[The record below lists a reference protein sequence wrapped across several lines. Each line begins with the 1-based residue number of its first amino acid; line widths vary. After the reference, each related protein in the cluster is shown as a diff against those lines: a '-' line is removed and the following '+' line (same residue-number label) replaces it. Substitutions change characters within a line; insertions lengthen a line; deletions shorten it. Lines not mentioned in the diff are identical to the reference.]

1 MELSAVFFDVDGT
14 IAETEN
20 FHRKA
25 FNDAFKEFNLDWF
38 WDEPI
43 YKELINIGGGKERIM
58 YHIKRA
64 WPEMLTYKNLS
75 KTVDFDNFYNLSII
89 EYKKKLEN
97 YNKSKN
103 YPDIDK

>member
-38 WDEPI
+38 
-43 YKELINIGGGKERIM
+43 YKWM
-58 YHIKRA
+58 
-64 WPEMLTYKNLS
+64 
-75 KTVDFDNFYNLSII
+75 F
-89 EYKKKLEN
+89 
-97 YNKSKN
+97 
-103 YPDIDK
+103 